1 MTSSV
6 TLPFVPKNL
15 WQMVLKV
22 NWSTNKTFKSIPNM
36 YLNSID
42 FLRENELDDLA
53 PLTTLVCSKVL
64 YSHQKAEQK
73 GEGQMI
79 LD

>member
-1 MTSSV
+1 
-6 TLPFVPKNL
+6 
-15 WQMVLKV
+15 
-22 NWSTNKTFKSIPNM
+22 M

-42 FLRENELDDLA
+42 FLWENDDLA

-64 YSHQKAEQK
+64 YNHQKAEQK

>member
-1 MTSSV
+1 
-6 TLPFVPKNL
+6 
-15 WQMVLKV
+15 
-22 NWSTNKTFKSIPNM
+22 M

-42 FLRENELDDLA
+42 FLQENKLDYLA
-53 PLTTLVCSKVL
+53 PLTTLLCNKVL
-64 YSHQKAEQK
+64 YNHQKAEQK